1 MNRINGHLLIGIEP
15 MPGDNPVRL
24 LDTNKLVGI
33 HFLRSFIPVKQ
44 FRIETLSFPVLYIH
58 VSYQFP
64 ESFLVIVVGS
74 IRFDTGFYMKD
85 RIELFKI
92 HSFFKCPIRRLLA
105 VENQPLLRI
114 HPIAG
119 HSRIGYKG
127 CHSGCLHHCHGV
139 TFCNSIPR
147 YFLFATTGGK

>member
-15 MPGDNPVRL
+15 MSGDNSVRL

-92 HSFFKCPIRRLLA
+92 PPFQMPNKTASCGRKP
-105 VENQPLLRI
+105 
-114 HPIAG
+114 
-119 HSRIGYKG
+119 
-127 CHSGCLHHCHGV
+127 
-139 TFCNSIPR
+139 
-147 YFLFATTGGK
+147 ATPSVFTR